1 MFFASVHGYGKLANN
16 TDYFYPGSGN
26 TQNKVNYVAEAETG
40 VPFTKPEIVDVYVT
54 REQFRSNILP
64 RLLEFHPDLIF
75 ISAGLCWISMFICRF

>member
-54 REQFRSNILP
+54 NKENMHISGENNSDP
-64 RLLEFHPDLIF
+64 IF
-75 ISAGLCWISMFICRF
+75 FLVC